1 MSLNPAQLAY
11 SSKFYDLPLIELQGD
26 SAKSWISRGANF
38 VVTVTTVN
46 SGDVLCRDNSDEY
59 VLIIPDT
66 VGLSASI
73 QAGEFKQV
81 AVHDSLSI
89 IPPGQSSIDFTGTG
103 LVVRVFSSDAI
114 DLIHLAENSN
124 HYIVP
129 NPDIAP
135 LIAWPDPI
143 DGFKIR
149 YYKLSDYSK
158 GDSNMRV
165 FRTAKLMINPLLK
178 RVVPRDIT
186 KLSPHQHTDFEQGS
200 LAISGIYVHHMRYPW
215 GPDLNFW
222 HADEAIEVKS
232 PSLQIIPPKVLHTS
246 RNVGDEHGYLIDIFA
261 PPRVDFTLKNMVCN
275 ASEYPLPQE
284 LVDNQIRL

>member
-11 SSKFYDLPLIELQGD
+11 SSKFYDLPPTGVSGD

-38 VVTVTTVN
+38 VVTVTAVN
-46 SGDVLCRDNSDEY
+46 SGDVLCRNNLDEY

-66 VGLSASI
+66 AGLNANI
-73 QAGEFKQV
+73 EAGGLNQV
-81 AVHDSLSI
+81 AAQDSLSI
-89 IPPGQSSIDFTGTG
+89 IPPGESRIEFTGSG
-103 LVVRVFSSDAI
+103 LVVRVFSSDAT
-114 DLIHLAENSN
+114 DLINLAENLN
-124 HYIVP
+124 HYIDP

-135 LIAWPDPI
+135 LVAWPDPI

-186 KLSPHQHTDFEQGS
+186 KLSPHQHIDFEQGS
-200 LAISGIYVHHMRYPW
+200 LAMSGTYIHHMRYPW

-222 HADEAIEVKS
+222 HADEAIELKS

-246 RNVGDEHGYLIDIFA
+246 RNIGDEHGYLIDIFA
-261 PPRVDFTLKNMVCN
+261 PPRVDFTLKNIVCN

-284 LVDNQIRL
+284 LVDKLVL